1 MHAIDWCIIVGYF
14 ALVIGVSTWV
24 TKRNKNTTDDYFLA
38 GRNLAWWVIGASI
51 FSSNIGSEHLVGLAG
66 SGATDGVAMAHYE
79 LHAWCVLI
87 LGWVLIPFFMRGKVF
102 TMPEFL
108 ERRFSPGCRTFLAMV
123 SLISYVL
130 TKVAVGIFAG
140 GVVFSALMPE
150 MHLGPLDSFWVG
162 SIIVLGMAGIYVF
175 MGGMRAVAYTDV
187 LQVSVLVIGSA
198 LLTFFGLKALGGWD
212 VLKDTLGS
220 EMFNLWKPLIPAGVE
235 GTWEPVK
242 ETGRMAWYFN
252 TNYPWIGM
260 LFCAPIV
267 GLWYWCT
274 DQYIVQRALGAP
286 NQKEARRGCIFAG
299 ALKLLPVFIFI
310 LPGMICFALAKT
322 GQYEMLNVLVN
333 EDQTVNR
340 AAAQGAFPLLIKS
353 VLPIGVRGIV
363 VAGLIAALMGSLAGT
378 FNASSTLFTMDVYRR
393 FKPNASQ
400 ATLVWVGRL
409 AVLAMVVIGL
419 LWIEVIRGA
428 DGLYNYLQ
436 SVQGYLAP
444 PIFVVFFMGIFW
456 KRMNAKGCIAALAV
470 GFALGI
476 FRMAIDTPV
485 TLGILKGGY
494 QEGSF
499 FWIINNFYFQYFSV
513 IITIIS
519 LAVMVI
525 VSYATREPDY
535 AQIRGLTFGNVTPE
549 QKRITRESWNW
560 VDVVGTALVL
570 AMILWAY
577 LYFNG

>member
-1 MHAIDWCIIVGYF
+1 MSGP
-14 ALVIGVSTWV
+14 T
-24 TKRNKNTTDDYFLA
+24 LA
-38 GRNLAWWVIGASI
+38 
-51 FSSNIGSEHLVGLAG
+51 
-66 SGATDGVAMAHYE
+66 
-79 LHAWCVLI
+79 
-87 LGWVLIPFFMRGKVF
+87 P
-102 TMPEFL
+102 
-108 ERRFSPGCRTFLAMV
+108 
-123 SLISYVL
+123 
-130 TKVAVGIFAG
+130 
-140 GVVFSALMPE
+140 ALMPE

>member
-1 MHAIDWCIIVGYF
+1 
-14 ALVIGVSTWV
+14 
-24 TKRNKNTTDDYFLA
+24 
-38 GRNLAWWVIGASI
+38 
-51 FSSNIGSEHLVGLAG
+51 
-66 SGATDGVAMAHYE
+66 
-79 LHAWCVLI
+79 
-87 LGWVLIPFFMRGKVF
+87 
-102 TMPEFL
+102 
-108 ERRFSPGCRTFLAMV
+108 
-123 SLISYVL
+123 
-130 TKVAVGIFAG
+130 
-140 GVVFSALMPE
+140 
-150 MHLGPLDSFWVG
+150 
-162 SIIVLGMAGIYVF
+162 
-175 MGGMRAVAYTDV
+175 
-187 LQVSVLVIGSA
+187 
-198 LLTFFGLKALGGWD
+198 
-212 VLKDTLGS
+212 
-220 EMFNLWKPLIPAGVE
+220 
-235 GTWEPVK
+235 
-242 ETGRMAWYFN
+242 MAWYFN

-436 SVQGYLAP
+436 SVRGYLAP

>member
-1 MHAIDWCIIVGYF
+1 
-14 ALVIGVSTWV
+14 
-24 TKRNKNTTDDYFLA
+24 
-38 GRNLAWWVIGASI
+38 
-51 FSSNIGSEHLVGLAG
+51 
-66 SGATDGVAMAHYE
+66 
-79 LHAWCVLI
+79 
-87 LGWVLIPFFMRGKVF
+87 MRG
-102 TMPEFL
+102 L
-108 ERRFSPGCRTFLAMV
+108 
-123 SLISYVL
+123 
-130 TKVAVGIFAG
+130 
-140 GVVFSALMPE
+140 
-150 MHLGPLDSFWVG
+150 
-162 SIIVLGMAGIYVF
+162 
-175 MGGMRAVAYTDV
+175 
-187 LQVSVLVIGSA
+187 
-198 LLTFFGLKALGGWD
+198 
-212 VLKDTLGS
+212 
-220 EMFNLWKPLIPAGVE
+220 
-235 GTWEPVK
+235 
-242 ETGRMAWYFN
+242 
-252 TNYPWIGM
+252 
-260 LFCAPIV
+260 
-267 GLWYWCT
+267 
-274 DQYIVQRALGAP
+274 
-286 NQKEARRGCIFAG
+286 
-299 ALKLLPVFIFI
+299 
-310 LPGMICFALAKT
+310 
-322 GQYEMLNVLVN
+322 
-333 EDQTVNR
+333 
-340 AAAQGAFPLLIKS
+340 
-353 VLPIGVRGIV
+353 V

-400 ATLVWVGRL
+400 ATVVWVGRL